1 MRMKIPEVTKP
12 EMHPKGWGYEL
23 WLVNNERYCG
33 KILHFAKAGNK
44 CSFHYHKLKAEHFHC
59 SQGGF
64 LLKMSWGDDLEK
76 AEMIY
81 LFKGQTIEIP
91 IGLRHQMI
99 ALDDGSELIEIS
111 TTHLEDDSYRVA
123 PGDSQK

>member
-1 MRMKIPEVTKP
+1 MKIPECTSP
-12 EMHPKGWGYEL
+12 EFHPKGWGYEL
-23 WLVNNERYCG
+23 WLVNNNKYCG
-33 KILHFAKAGNK
+33 KILHFDKIGNK

-59 SQGGF
+59 VSGGF
-64 LLKMSWGDDLEK
+64 LLKLSWDDDYENSQ
-76 AEMIY
+76 MVH
-81 LFKGQTIEIP
+81 LFKLNTIEIP

-99 ALDDGSELIEIS
+99 ALEDGSELIEIS